1 MFLTDVCC
9 LLRSLE
15 TGPEQSPLRLDGAE
29 RTYVC
34 AFLLLTTVT
43 RKTYRRM
50 RSHILRDHGLQSL
63 NLIHSLHTHDIAFRS
78 HLPKRLKTPKKLT
91 GSKIGAIFWQITSR
105 VTTKNLKIGQRGL
118 FELGPFFSL
127 FSFTTNMAFSSLS
140 VRALPVP
147 ETKIKDHFSIET
159 YP

>member
-1 MFLTDVCC
+1 MGVTKQRVISSSSDKHSLHCFHSVTTTWELAIIFFVFYMPVFLTNVCC

-15 TGPEQSPLRLDGAE
+15 TGLEQSPLRLDGAE

-63 NLIHSLHTHDIAFRS
+63 NLIHSLHTHDITL
-78 HLPKRLKTPKKLT
+78 HYTVT
-91 GSKIGAIFWQITSR
+91 YEMYHKISCDNRHDCQ
-105 VTTKNLKIGQRGL
+105 
-118 FELGPFFSL
+118 
-127 FSFTTNMAFSSLS
+127 
-140 VRALPVP
+140 
-147 ETKIKDHFSIET
+147 
-159 YP
+159 

>member
-63 NLIHSLHTHDIAFRS
+63 NLIHSLHTRDIILHYTVTYEMYHKMSCDNFGAFVS
-78 HLPKRLKTPKKLT
+78 NSYEEKYSTQT
-91 GSKIGAIFWQITSR
+91 FQITELH
-105 VTTKNLKIGQRGL
+105 VTKRAKNFRKM
-118 FELGPFFSL
+118 PNSL
-127 FSFTTNMAFSSLS
+127 EKCN
-140 VRALPVP
+140 VYCN
-147 ETKIKDHFSIET
+147 IN
-159 YP
+159 